1 VERARRNG
9 PPPWSEP
16 QLETWERQEALRVV
30 AAIAAAVE
38 RGDFDRNVDPLLRR
52 LTQGQRVVVHQAL
65 ILLDRTLGEPPER

>member
-1 VERARRNG
+1 
-9 PPPWSEP
+9 
-16 QLETWERQEALRVV
+16 VV
-30 AAIAAAVE
+30 AGIAAAVE